1 MVLSRG
7 DGVPLC
13 VRRNEGYRCTMRWM
27 VYIGVQGGGRREGCM
42 VEEGR
47 GRNALRTVMATALLL
62 QGSVTSTWCTPVCGV
77 W

>member
-1 MVLSRG
+1 MVFR
-7 DGVPLC
+7 V
-13 VRRNEGYRCTMRWM
+13 E
-27 VYIGVQGGGRREGCM
+27 GGGRREGCM

-47 GRNALRTVMATALLL
+47 GRNALHTVIATALLL